1 MTKKEIVQRLNFT
14 KNFIDVILEHCT
26 DVEFAKQVSED
37 LKQVTVFDNLSC
49 YDDVA
54 EDLQDCI
61 DALLTEHGDKGM
73 VAFAEEEM

>member
-1 MTKKEIVQRLNFT
+1 MTKKEIVQHLNFT
-14 KNFIDVILEHCT
+14 KNFIDMILKHCT
-26 DVEFAKQVSED
+26 DVEFVKQVSEE

-61 DALLTEHGDKGM
+61 DALLNEHGDKNM